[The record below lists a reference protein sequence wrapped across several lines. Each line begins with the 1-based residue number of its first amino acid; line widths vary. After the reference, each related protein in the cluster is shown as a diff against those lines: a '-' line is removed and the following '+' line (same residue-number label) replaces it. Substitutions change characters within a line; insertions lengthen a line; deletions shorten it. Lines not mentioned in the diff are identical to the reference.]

1 MASPNPTTS
10 FAQLT
15 TYRLRS
21 WNELYSV
28 QTKRYFHYPVGSNRD
43 AAVEV
48 TRDNRVACRCNAYI
62 QNLKLGLGPCEHVVE
77 ALDFVDAVGF
87 HRLPSWPARKE
98 ARS

>member
-15 TYRLRS
+15 RYKLRS

-28 QTKRYFHYPVGSNRD
+28 STKRYLHYLAGKNRG

-48 TRDNRVACRCNAYI
+48 TRDNRVACRCNACI
-62 QNLKLGLGPCEHVVE
+62 ENLKLGLGPCEHVVQ
-77 ALDFVDAVGF
+77 AVDFDAVGF
-87 HRLPSWPARKE
+87 YRPPTRPARKE